1 MKQKLLISV
10 FIWSLSIVF
19 LYSQARII
27 IPESA
32 ESQVMADSL
41 QPPQETQ
48 LPIGQTSQLNHLLH
62 DHGAEADS
70 LQKLSRM
77 TIWTIDARTGSRLP
91 AESDTIL
98 HNYQHTTLPDGES
111 VAMGFLGPLDL
122 PFLKY
127 SMIDK
132 KQNILFLI
140 MHIIHI

>member
-1 MKQKLLISV
+1 MPALY
-10 FIWSLSIVF
+10 F
-19 LYSQARII
+19 L
-27 IPESA
+27 ETGVVKVL
-32 ESQVMADSL
+32 VMADSL

-111 VAMGFLGPLDL
+111 VAMGFLGPLGS
-122 PFLKY
+122 PSF
-127 SMIDK
+127 SC
-132 KQNILFLI
+132 
-140 MHIIHI
+140 